1 MAFVVRRYEALF
13 TLISQFSRALPSRNM
28 TSSGKQTFIS
38 PYNKGHKCII
48 FHGFKYQSYRV
59 TWGRSG
65 HDRMVVGF
73 MTTYAISAHHHW
85 WCEFE
90 SRSGRGE
97 QHYVIK
103 FVSDLRQVGGF
114 LRVLRFPPPIKLT
127 VKHQQTYRAT
137 ALVFTFLLL
146 YLHMYYSHWN
156 VFYKQQYS
164 MVTPVIQSY
173 SPCFTFLFFLL
184 AHLTQRVIWAVVT
197 TERPSSVR
205 PSINFSHF
213 NQLLWSHW
221 ANLNQTL
228 VEWSLDGPLPK
239 LCPVFLTSNQDGRQ
253 AKNRKKG
260 DEILI
265 VHCCFSI
272 SQNELKCS
280 YMARS
285 SLTYIPCYSVKFFFQ
300 PIYTDYAN

>member
-13 TLISQFSRALPSRNM
+13 TLRSQFSRALPSRNM

-38 PYNKGHKCII
+38 PYNKGHKCLI

-164 MVTPVIQSY
+164 MVTPVLQSY
-173 SPCFTFLFFLL
+173 RPCFQVWYIVINLLLHVVCGIRSQKFTHYNSFLFLMWENELDIYSHLL
-184 AHLTQRVIWAVVT
+184 V
-197 TERPSSVR
+197 
-205 PSINFSHF
+205 
-213 NQLLWSHW
+213 HW
-221 ANLNQTL
+221 NNHPQI
-228 VEWSLDGPLPK
+228 
-239 LCPVFLTSNQDGRQ
+239 
-253 AKNRKKG
+253 
-260 DEILI
+260 EILFNSHI
-265 VHCCFSI
+265 FS
-272 SQNELKCS
+272 
-280 YMARS
+280 
-285 SLTYIPCYSVKFFFQ
+285 
-300 PIYTDYAN
+300 